1 MKWEKP
7 QVVDALTVAFGGDM
21 KNLLPP
27 MKDIPEDFQ
36 RETKTS
42 QKWYKFQ
49 SDWFFWGIEAI
60 KMDPH
65 EGIDSKASWNHLAAI
80 NGSFEPKHEHKE
92 AAVAWLASL
101 WFKDVQYV
109 KGRWPESTIDAIR
122 EQKNDLSIL
131 QRK

>member
-49 SDWFFWGIEAI
+49 SDWFFCGIKNI
-60 KMDPH
+60 KIDTH
-65 EGIDSKASWNHLAAI
+65 EGIDPKTARNHLTAI
-80 NGSFEPKHEHKE
+80 NGSFSPSHEHKQ

-109 KGRWPESTIDAIR
+109 KGDGLKYTI
-122 EQKNDLSIL
+122 
-131 QRK
+131 